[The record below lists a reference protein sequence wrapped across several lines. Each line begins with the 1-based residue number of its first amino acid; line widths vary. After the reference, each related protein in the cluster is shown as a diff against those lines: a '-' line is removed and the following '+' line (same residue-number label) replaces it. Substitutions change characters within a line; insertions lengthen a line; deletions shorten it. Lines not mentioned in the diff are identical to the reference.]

1 MSATEQGTWMTG
13 WTAEDPVRIG
23 YAWTPK
29 DGGTWEPNA
38 DDGFEHRD
46 LGVGAASSGALGVHH
61 VRRPS
66 AGAAPDEAWR
76 VHDVDFDFL
85 YVLEGSVRLA
95 DEDGTDTV
103 LERGTTITIP
113 PRARHRLTEL
123 SADFEAIHI
132 TSPASFTTAADADA
146 LPSRPP
152 AAEAARAPVIS
163 RDVPENYAKGAG
175 PREFFLYRDLG
186 TRGPT
191 EERIHIHVVR
201 ATEPG
206 AGTGWHYHTMAQWFL
221 IVGGTSNIGVEDHAL
236 QPLQVGDAMCV
247 GFGPQMRHNVAPF
260 SGDYA
265 VLEMCV
271 PAQYETIATDPPEGA
286 AA

>member
-1 MSATEQGTWMTG
+1 MTG
-13 WTAEDPVRIG
+13 WTAENPVRIG

-29 DGGTWEPNA
+29 DGGTWESEA
-38 DDGFEHRD
+38 VDGFDHRD
-46 LGVGAASSGALGVHH
+46 LGVGEASSGALGVHH
-61 VRRPS
+61 VRPG
-66 AGAAPDEAWR
+66 AGGAAEDWR

-85 YVLEGSVRLA
+85 YVLEGSVRL
-95 DEDGTDTV
+95 EEETGTAET
-103 LERGTTITIP
+103 LERGTTVTIP
-113 PRARHRLTEL
+113 PRSRHRLL
-123 SADFEAIHI
+123 QFSPDFQAIHI
-132 TSPASFTTAADADA
+132 TSPAQYVTAADGDV
-146 LPSRPP
+146 LPPRAP
-152 AAEAARAPVIS
+152 APEAAQRPVIS

-201 ATEPG
+201 ATDPG

-221 IVGGTSNIGVEDHAL
+221 IVGGTSNIGVEDMPL

-271 PAQYETIATDPPEGA
+271 PAQYETIATEAPEGA
-286 AA
+286 GR